1 MPMAYRAVHIFTDIS
16 KYPLTNITSR
26 LILGLLFGGVLAS
39 CGGGGST
46 PPLTDEM
53 SHTVSGL
60 KPATTYY
67 WKVSVSDGIDTVESA
82 TRSFT
87 TQ

>member
-1 MPMAYRAVHIFTDIS
+1 MMVIVSLAII
-16 KYPLTNITSR
+16 
-26 LILGLLFGGVLAS
+26 GLVS
-39 CGGGGST
+39 NCGGGGGSSAPTAPTT
-46 PPLTDEM
+46 PANEK

-60 KPATTYY
+60 KPGTTYY
-67 WKVSVSDGIDTVESA
+67 WKVTVSDGIDPIESA